1 MNAIFRLQTPLSYTG
16 HRNRYTIV
24 SRIAILLITL
34 VITGCNTHGITQT
47 NLDVKTE
54 FVLNS
59 PNFVMETVN
68 ARGQASCFY
77 ILFSIPLCQDQN
89 LATIAWEKMRQ
100 EAHLEGK
107 SAQFVNVIED
117 RSLKWNFLYVF
128 FQDNYSVS
136 ANTIVYK

>member
-1 MNAIFRLQTPLSYTG
+1 MNTIFRLHTALSNTEY
-16 HRNRYTIV
+16 RNII
-24 SRIAILLITL
+24 SRIAILL
-34 VITGCNTHGITQT
+34 VILIPTGCNIHGISQT
-47 NLDVKTE
+47 NLDIKTE
-54 FVLNS
+54 FDLNS
-59 PNFVMETVN
+59 PNFSMETVN
-68 ARGQASCFY
+68 ASGQASCFY

-89 LATIAWEKMRQ
+89 LATIAWEEMRQ

-117 RSLKWNFLYVF
+117 RSLNWNFLYLF